1 MDLRH
6 LRMPAAP
13 SSTPSDR
20 RPIAVGIIGRAA
32 GRTVTIIRTADG
44 VTGTIASGCP
54 LCRRTVGCECT
65 APAPTLVPTQQTFDD
80 GPNVCPVC
88 EFWTCRCGTQ
98 HTRRHLAVA
107 R

>member
-1 MDLRH
+1 MDTRH
-6 LRMPAAP
+6 LRMPAAQ
-13 SSTPSDR
+13 SSTQADR
-20 RPIAVGIIGRAA
+20 RPIAVGIISCTA
-32 GRTVTIIRTADG
+32 GRTVTTIRTADG
-44 VTGTIASGCP
+44 VTRTVASRCP

-65 APAPTLVPTQQTFDD
+65 APAPTQQTFED

-98 HTRRHLAVA
+98 HTRRTLAVA

>member
-1 MDLRH
+1 MANFA
-6 LRMPAAP
+6 MPAAQ
-13 SSTPSDR
+13 SSTQADR
-20 RPIAVGIIGRAA
+20 RPIAVGIIGRTA

-44 VTGTIASGCP
+44 ITGTIASGCP

-98 HTRRHLAVA
+98 HTRRDLAVA